1 MRNAQSSS
9 HHGPPPPPPA
19 PWPLRRIRNPLA
31 RPAILAALSAALHLA
46 YATPVPLHLHHRA
59 RLRLRARPLH
69 SLHVESLSHPLI
81 HLFSSLGESLA
92 RRNDVSGP
100 ILDIASYNTSAKNYR
115 LPTDYVILT
124 PHFNGGFIVLA
135 YIIAFIGS
143 LCTLEL
149 LIRRTTNSGW
159 RNQALLAAAG
169 FCFGAVSTFAMHFV
183 FNNAL
188 GLKHPLHPDYP
199 VSYLSYDAGFTILSL
214 VVSCLAMT
222 IAFFIMGTKLGDWK
236 CGSRTKRRHKK
247 KKDRTSR
254 SQRERDEYRE
264 WKSSHTKGIKVGS
277 KGPRSLLTRAASHS
291 TWSALDPETE
301 NSERSLRGKLFGAW
315 QKLGWKDGT
324 RLDEPENLDNDLQEI
339 EFRLGKAAVE
349 EELAR
354 KARDTMDSRMGRR
367 ATIPIAQSL
376 NDFSSPSTEFHHV
389 RSSLPEDTSVF
400 TPNFSFPTQSPSLFP
415 QTNTTDIS
423 QSIASNSESYSNANH
438 HPFSARHEWR
448 RASLPTNILFTQP
461 PKRPSYSGPSGSGL
475 SRIQS
480 LPEGDIDPAPSPAT
494 ILRSNA
500 SQNSDSFDE
509 AKVSLSPEAQL
520 HELQQEK
527 SASSENV
534 GESKRD
540 KRAKVNEKKNR
551 WGKLGAFLGFDI
563 VTAAE
568 VIKVFVTG
576 ITAGFGVV
584 GMHYI
589 GQASIIGIPYV
600 AYKPAYV
607 VGSVIIACG
616 AVVIALYIMF
626 IMLRPKLKHTWWSK
640 ILVAL
645 ILAVAVCAMHFCGTM
660 GTIYGWPA
668 ARSTTRHSKLSG
680 TNAAITGI
688 VSALAFAACIACAV
702 FFLLHSL
709 HLRREQ
715 ARRRRVVV
723 ASIMFDEKDRILV
736 HSTDGMLPMYDIA
749 SLTGGVHGSS
759 NGRGSFIQSLSS
771 ESTVLGMDLSTGH
784 EAFVSALKLSW
795 MWRNPIM
802 SQQNSMLSLDS
813 KNQSQPHSH
822 SHSHSH
828 AAQSQADSMLP
839 TLLDIRRGSMVTNH
853 TSTTLT
859 GSRSVPLSIS
869 KFLEKFSTSSG
880 HLAMRLTGQTNGIT
894 RLGVLYDQILT
905 TGWVKLQNSSD
916 TVSKGQLIFLVRRVN
931 SAAEQ
936 FDLVSRHYMFADPS
950 AVASALQRTLS
961 VPFDHIM
968 PLLDDIRV
976 FCDSTLHCT
985 LQPGK
990 LYAGVAVVQ
999 ATPFDGLRILLEKD
1013 KRGQL
1018 PMREMCTFG
1027 TSPAEG
1033 GALYGTVEE
1042 IGEAVSMLQGFNML
1056 SIISRNLSHSTET
1069 DTLFSGRVSALLSA
1083 LELAIIPMLDEML
1096 TADDM
1101 EHILPRLTLHPVL
1114 IPLTPGGKPQ
1124 SFSAKRSPYTPPYL
1138 IVFYANYDVAVN
1150 TFTDKWLP
1158 FSLFRA
1164 QSACVMSQKVQVG
1177 TRMERIWG
1185 ENEPD
1190 GSATPNVAR
1199 RPSKV
1204 QFEFPTNGAQLAS
1217 GPTFDTSI
1225 FNGYSFPESDDNQT
1239 NLPHY
1244 SSSSAHVSPPVNVT
1258 RKSSLVKGRFS
1269 SSADELPALKV
1280 DSGVAGAH
1288 DVNGTTGLGIG
1299 QASAG
1304 VGKDALAKPVWARV
1318 GAWDQDWLLHL
1329 LRDKLRTET

>member
-1 MRNAQSSS
+1 MWRIWDFGALQQFVLKYFSVLRSIDARIPPRRRPHSAPSPATRPPPGALHPLADMRNAQSSS
-9 HHGPPPPPPA
+9 HHGPPAPPPA

-31 RPAILAALSAALHLA
+31 RPAILAALSAALPLA
-46 YATPVPLHLHHRA
+46 YATPVPLHLRHRA

-81 HLFSSLGESLA
+81 HLFSTLGESLA

-100 ILDIASYNTSAKNYR
+100 ILDIASYSTSAKNYR

-236 CGSRTKRRHKK
+236 CGGRTKRRHKK
-247 KKDRTSR
+247 RKDRTSR
-254 SQRERDEYRE
+254 NQRERDEYRE

-277 KGPRSLLTRAASHS
+277 KGPCSLLTRAASHS

-301 NSERSLRGKLFGAW
+301 NSQRSLRGKMFGAW
-315 QKLGWKDGT
+315 QKSGWKDGT
-324 RLDEPENLDNDLQEI
+324 RLDEPENLDNDLQEM

-400 TPNFSFPTQSPSLFP
+400 TPNFSFPAQSPFLFP

-423 QSIASNSESYSNANH
+423 QSIASNSESYSNANP

-448 RASLPTNILFTQP
+448 RASLPTDILFTQP

-584 GMHYI
+584 GMRKFSLLSLSTMRCIPRLMCPAPQDYI

-645 ILAVAVCAMHFCGTM
+645 ILAVAVCAMHFCGKCFGSGSISKKKKNLFSMLIVDLGTM

-749 SLTGGVHGSS
+749 SLTGGVHGNS

-795 MWRNPIM
+795 MWRNPIT
-802 SQQNSMLSLDS
+802 SQQNSTLLLDN
-813 KNQSQPHSH
+813 KNQSQSHSH

-828 AAQSQADSMLP
+828 AAQLPADSMLP

-859 GSRSVPLSIS
+859 GSRSMPLSIS

-880 HLAMRLTGQTNGIT
+880 HLAMRLTGQTNGIR

-905 TGWVKLQNSSD
+905 T
-916 TVSKGQLIFLVRRVN
+916 
-931 SAAEQ
+931 
-936 FDLVSRHYMFADPS
+936 
-950 AVASALQRTLS
+950 
-961 VPFDHIM
+961 
-968 PLLDDIRV
+968 
-976 FCDSTLHCT
+976 
-985 LQPGK
+985 
-990 LYAGVAVVQ
+990 
-999 ATPFDGLRILLEKD
+999 
-1013 KRGQL
+1013 
-1018 PMREMCTFG
+1018 
-1027 TSPAEG
+1027 
-1033 GALYGTVEE
+1033 
-1042 IGEAVSMLQGFNML
+1042 
-1056 SIISRNLSHSTET
+1056 
-1069 DTLFSGRVSALLSA
+1069 
-1083 LELAIIPMLDEML
+1083 
-1096 TADDM
+1096 
-1101 EHILPRLTLHPVL
+1101 
-1114 IPLTPGGKPQ
+1114 
-1124 SFSAKRSPYTPPYL
+1124 
-1138 IVFYANYDVAVN
+1138 
-1150 TFTDKWLP
+1150 
-1158 FSLFRA
+1158 
-1164 QSACVMSQKVQVG
+1164 
-1177 TRMERIWG
+1177 
-1185 ENEPD
+1185 
-1190 GSATPNVAR
+1190 
-1199 RPSKV
+1199 
-1204 QFEFPTNGAQLAS
+1204 
-1217 GPTFDTSI
+1217 
-1225 FNGYSFPESDDNQT
+1225 
-1239 NLPHY
+1239 
-1244 SSSSAHVSPPVNVT
+1244 
-1258 RKSSLVKGRFS
+1258 
-1269 SSADELPALKV
+1269 
-1280 DSGVAGAH
+1280 
-1288 DVNGTTGLGIG
+1288 
-1299 QASAG
+1299 
-1304 VGKDALAKPVWARV
+1304 
-1318 GAWDQDWLLHL
+1318 
-1329 LRDKLRTET
+1329 